1 MNRYSS
7 NKRSMR
13 CNRGFTL
20 VEMLVSVTLVL
31 LMMTMFASVFQIAT
45 SSVSQQQAN
54 SENDQKARVLMN
66 VIRADFEKR
75 SYRDLQPYTG
85 PWATTGINPTLGES
99 SLTSPTSFGNRSGYL
114 YISTNNADNYS
125 DDMIQLTIDAD
136 QTSQNTDET
145 EIFGRASALV
155 DPITGNASLS
165 GSPNQPE
172 LDDGQLSQNSTTSST
187 KAEICYFLRNGNL
200 YRRKVLIREPLS
212 VAGGDLDDQPTSF
225 ADNPFFVGYT
235 DDTSESSRAS
245 TFTGNFR
252 LPGTSV
258 YNTDGTFSTANDV
271 LTNDY
276 HLYFDHSAI
285 AQFTVL
291 DSSAPNTAYQTARII
306 GVNALSN
313 ENFNDGGPL
322 VSLGKPRN
330 RFGFDFATG
339 FSREH
344 LRLSDTTD
352 ATSTAVGFIG
362 RFLHAETSA
371 NNFNY
376 PQQLCNVEGSPGTVL
391 YGGNPY
397 DVGTSSYTLNA
408 NGVISEFDGLVGRG
422 GSRAQE
428 DLILSNV
435 HEFKVEVLDER
446 FGDFVVPGHGAY
458 SGGTATGVD
467 GDFHIARLL
476 NTTYGPDNRPR
487 GAVFDTWHPDNSL
500 QAGLP
505 PTGGPFTAQAGQR
518 APYELYE
525 FTPPLATDGGIMR
538 DGVPIATS
546 NKGYWQTGSAYVVGD
561 VVFGLTDT
569 VWDPDPSDSTNP
581 LTPINGVFDT
591 HAQSQDQPAPW
602 EYQIAFRCIGLND
615 GTAGIGNGNGTNET
629 GAIQPT
635 WAITPGRRTTDGE
648 YVWEAVDNTRSLKAI
663 RITVR
668 FQNEKSGDMRQL
680 TMVLP
685 VEEEN

>member
-1 MNRYSS
+1 MTTNS
-7 NKRSMR
+7 NNSMQR
-13 CNRGFTL
+13 HDSGFTL

-45 SSVSQQQAN
+45 SSVSRQQAN
-54 SENDQKARVLMN
+54 SENDQKARVLLN
-66 VIRADFEKR
+66 VIRADFENR
-75 SYRDLQPYTG
+75 SFRDLQPYTG
-85 PWATTGINPTLGES
+85 PWSTTGINATVGES

-114 YISTNNADNYS
+114 YISTNDPDNSS
-125 DDMIQLTIDAD
+125 DDMIQLTIDID
-136 QTSQNTDET
+136 QTAQNTDES
-145 EIFGRASALV
+145 EIFGLASALV
-155 DPITGNASLS
+155 DPISGNASLS

-172 LDDGQLSQNSTTSST
+172 LDDGQLNQNSTASSS
-187 KAEICYFLRNGNL
+187 KAEVCYFVRNGNL
-200 YRRKVLIREPLS
+200 YRRKLLIREPLG
-212 VAGGDLDDQPTSF
+212 VAGGDLDDQPRSF
-225 ADNPFFVGYT
+225 SDNPFFAGYT
-235 DDTSESSRAS
+235 DDSSESNRAS
-245 TFTGNFR
+245 SFTGNFR
-252 LPGTSV
+252 LPGTSI
-258 YNTDGTFSTANDV
+258 YNADGSFSTGNDI

-276 HLYFDHSAI
+276 HLYFDHSAV

-291 DSSAPNTAYQTARII
+291 DSSAPNTAYQTARMI
-306 GVNALSN
+306 GVGALSN

-352 ATSTAVGFIG
+352 PTSTAIGFIG

-371 NNFNY
+371 LNFNY
-376 PQQLCNVEGSPGTVL
+376 PQQLCNVEGSPATVL

-422 GSRAQE
+422 GARAQE

-435 HEFKVEVLDER
+435 HEFRIEVLDER

-458 SGGTATGVD
+458 SAGTATGVD

-487 GAVFDTWHPDNSL
+487 GAVFDTWHPDNSP

-525 FTPPLATDGGIMR
+525 FTPPLVADGGIMR
-538 DGVPIATS
+538 AGVPIAS
-546 NKGYWQTGSAYVVGD
+546 NNRGYWQTGSSYDIGD
-561 VVFGLTDT
+561 IVFGFTDT
-569 VWDPDPSDSTNP
+569 VWDPDPTDSTNP

-591 HAQSQDQPAPW
+591 HAQSQDQPQTW
-602 EYQIAFRCIGLND
+602 EYQIAFRCIGQTD
-615 GTAGIGNGNGTNET
+615 TTTGNNNGTNET
-629 GAIQPT
+629 GAIQPSWST
-635 WAITPGRRTTDGE
+635 TPGRRTTDGE
-648 YVWEAVDNTRSLKAI
+648 YVWETIDNTRSLSAV
-663 RITVR
+663 RITIR
-668 FQNEKSGDMRQL
+668 FKNEKSGDMRQL
-680 TMVLP
+680 TVVLP
-685 VEEEN
+685 VSEED